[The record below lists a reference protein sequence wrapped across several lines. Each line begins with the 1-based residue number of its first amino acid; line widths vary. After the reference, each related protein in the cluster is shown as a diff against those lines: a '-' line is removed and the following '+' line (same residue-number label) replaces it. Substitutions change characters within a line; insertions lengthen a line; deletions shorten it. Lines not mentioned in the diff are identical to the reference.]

1 MQATDPGI
9 LDEAAHWLAR
19 AHASDFSED
28 EQREL
33 VRWRNRSAQHEHV
46 WQRAEKLRS
55 QLNSVPQV
63 IGKAVLER
71 PRPARSRRQVLRAV
85 AWALATP
92 SLGWLA
98 YRQLPW
104 QSWTADYK
112 TAKGEFRTVTL
123 ADGSLIRLN
132 TATALKVR
140 IDLEARR
147 IRQLA
152 GEALIE
158 TSHAAAY
165 ATQPFTVET
174 EDGRMQALGTRFIV
188 RKFDHGTLLTVLEGA
203 VRVTATGSGD
213 SAVVHAGEQM
223 RFNGFHR
230 EPVTLAAPQAD
241 AWAQG
246 ILYAESMRLQDFL
259 AELGRYREGILY
271 CDPRV
276 ADQRVSGTY
285 QLRDTDRILAL
296 LAQTLPVQVSR
307 RTRYWVTVA
316 PR

>member
-1 MQATDPGI
+1 MQATDTNL

-33 VRWRNRSAQHEHV
+33 ARWRNRSAQHEHV
-46 WQRAEKLRS
+46 WQRAEQLRG
-55 QLNSVPQV
+55 QLNSVPRV

-92 SLGWLA
+92 SLGWFA

-104 QSWTADYK
+104 QSWTADYR

-123 ADGSLIRLN
+123 ADGSLVRLN
-132 TATALKVR
+132 TATALKVW
-140 IDLEARR
+140 IDHEARR

-152 GEALIE
+152 GETLIE

-165 ATQPFTVET
+165 AALPFIVET
-174 EDGRMQALGTRFIV
+174 DDGQMQALGTRFIV
-188 RKFDHGTLLTVLEGA
+188 RKFDGSTLLTVLEGA
-203 VRVTATGSGD
+203 VKVTTAGSGG
-213 SAVVHAGEQM
+213 SAVIRAGEQM
-223 RFNGFHR
+223 RFNGHDR
-230 EPVTLAAPQAD
+230 EPVIPAAPQAD
-241 AWAQG
+241 AWARG
-246 ILYAESMRLQDFL
+246 ILYAENMRLQDFL
-259 AELGRYREGILY
+259 AELGRYREGILH
-271 CDPRV
+271 CDPGV